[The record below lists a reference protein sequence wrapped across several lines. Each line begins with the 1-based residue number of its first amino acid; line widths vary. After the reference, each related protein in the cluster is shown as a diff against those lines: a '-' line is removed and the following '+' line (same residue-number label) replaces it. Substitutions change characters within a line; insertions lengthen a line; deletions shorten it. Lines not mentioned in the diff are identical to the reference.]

1 MQNEY
6 PQNLYYLEEMINNQ
20 TSLIKE
26 LSLQVNE
33 LIAQK
38 LEFIS
43 LTELSTSI
51 NKSNQ
56 TIKYHL
62 LTNYEPEKDF
72 KKVNGKIYVNS
83 QIAPQIRSY
92 YEKK

>member
-1 MQNEY
+1 MFNSQE
-6 PQNLYYLEEMINNQ
+6 LYHIEEIINNQ
-20 TSLIKE
+20 TTLIKE
-26 LSLQVNE
+26 LSSKVNE
-33 LIAQK
+33 LIAQR
-38 LEFIS
+38 LDFIP
-43 LTELSTSI
+43 LTALATAI

-62 LTNYEPEKDF
+62 LANYEPEKDF

>member
-33 LIAQK
+33 LISQR

-56 TIKYHL
+56 TLKYHL
-62 LTNYEPEKDF
+62 ITNYEPEKDF

>member
-1 MQNEY
+1 MFNNQE
-6 PQNLYYLEEMINNQ
+6 LYHLEEMINNQ

-33 LIAQK
+33 LIAQR

-43 LTELSTSI
+43 LTELSASI
-51 NKSNQ
+51 KKSNQ
-56 TIKYHL
+56 TLKYHL
-62 LTNYEPEKDF
+62 ITNYEPEKDF

>member
-1 MQNEY
+1 MQNKY

-33 LIAQK
+33 LIAQR
-38 LEFIS
+38 LEFVS
-43 LTELSTSI
+43 LTELSASI
-51 NKSNQ
+51 KKSNQ
-56 TIKYHL
+56 TLKYHL
-62 LTNYEPEKDF
+62 ITNYEPEKDF
-72 KKVNGKIYVNS
+72 KKINGKIYVNS

>member
-20 TSLIKE
+20 TSLIKK
-26 LSLQVNE
+26 LSTQVNE
-33 LIAQK
+33 LIAQRV
-38 LEFIS
+38 EFIPLSS
-43 LTELSTSI
+43 LSNSI
-51 NKSNQ
+51 KKSNQ

-62 LTNYEPEKDF
+62 ITNYEPDKDF
-72 KKVNGKIYVNS
+72 KKINGKIYVNS
-83 QIAPQIRSY
+83 QIVPRIRSY